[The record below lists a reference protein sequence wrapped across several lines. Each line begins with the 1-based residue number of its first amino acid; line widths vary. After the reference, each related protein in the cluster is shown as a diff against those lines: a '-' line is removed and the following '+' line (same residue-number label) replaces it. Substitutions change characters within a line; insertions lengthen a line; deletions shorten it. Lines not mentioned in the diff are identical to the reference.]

1 MSGHNDRLKPGEWEK
16 LKAEWMHDHGLR
28 RMEDRGVKYEDE
40 AERQLD
46 HAAARGTGVQP
57 PHPWPSE
64 IAKANRQKQ
73 PGQEQSQSK
82 ENEKSNGHDDGRS
95 M

>member
-1 MSGHNDRLKPGEWEK
+1 MSGRDDRLKPGEWEK

-28 RMEDRGVKYEDE
+28 RLEDRDVKYEDQ
-40 AERQLD
+40 AERKLD
-46 HAAARGTGVQP
+46 HAAERVTAGP

-73 PGQEQSQSK
+73 GGKDQDNG
-82 ENEKSNGHDDGRS
+82 NEKVNGHDDGHS

>member
-1 MSGHNDRLKPGEWEK
+1 MSGYNDRLKPGEWEK

-28 RMEDRGVKYEDE
+28 RMEDRGVKYEDQ
-40 AERQLD
+40 AERKLD
-46 HAAARGTGVQP
+46 HDAERATGGGP

-64 IAKANRQKQ
+64 IAKANRQNQ
-73 PGQEQSQSK
+73 PGQDHG
-82 ENEKSNGHDDGRS
+82 KSNGNEKANGNDTGCS